1 MTYFYLPPHVMLS
14 GKVQVAR
21 RESKAPYR
29 RRPSVDSNVV
39 VAQFSR
45 VLQMVEAMTY
55 PDCPS
60 LQDPGTLALIRIP
73 GNGHSLSGEK
83 YIMITCPECLRTF
96 PQALGE
102 FICPI
107 HETGCVHCR
116 SLIHFAIVEPVSA
129 GFLAMP
135 TEGMPTP
142 LSVPDLNYWKQ
153 EGRPPRWA
161 R

>member
-1 MTYFYLPPHVMLS
+1 MLS

-29 RRPSVDSNVV
+29 RRPSVDSNVA
-39 VAQFSR
+39 VAQLSR

-96 PQALGE
+96 PQVLGE

-129 GFLAMP
+129 GFLADAHR
-135 TEGMPTP
+135 GNANA
-142 LSVPDLNYWKQ
+142 S
-153 EGRPPRWA
+153 
-161 R
+161 